1 MRWSVGALCVAGVLV
16 ALSFPPRT
24 GEAATGVTG
33 STGLLLVPTADV
45 TPNEQFAFGGVIT
58 DYQAFP
64 AKKFSYFRDN
74 KPSFYFGG
82 YLTIGYIPRV
92 EITIRGNGMPSA
104 TGPGRTGPFY
114 TDGMISM
121 QVLAHKGSG
130 WMPSVGFGMQDM
142 YGFMLFNALYGV
154 VTWTFPGRD
163 AGPLVISLGWATDW
177 YNKNQGTADEDWDV
191 NHVMNGF
198 MAGVEY
204 PVRRWVATLTEYD
217 SRSLNVGVRL
227 RPVWWCTFDVAAL
240 RWGLDE
246 LARQRVGGFGA
257 HLHFDGRI

>member
-1 MRWSVGALCVAGVLV
+1 MLAGWRKTVPCLLGVACL
-16 ALSFPPRT
+16 LSSRQAD
-24 GEAATGVTG
+24 AATALTG
-33 STGLLLVPTADV
+33 STGLLFVPTAEV
-45 TPNEQFAFGGVIT
+45 TANEHFAFGGMLM

-64 AKKFSYFRDN
+64 GKKLSWFREN

-114 TDGMISM
+114 TDGMISV
-121 QVLAHKGSG
+121 QVLAHKGAG
-130 WMPSVGFGMQDM
+130 YVPSVGFGMQDM

-154 VTWTFPGRD
+154 MTWTFSGPG
-163 AGPLVISLGWATDW
+163 AGPAVISVGWAVDW
-177 YNKNQGTADEDWDV
+177 YNKNQGTQDEDWDV

-204 PVRRWVATLTEYD
+204 PVRRWMATLVEYD
-217 SRSLNVGVRL
+217 SRSLNLGMRL
-227 RPVWWCTFDVAAL
+227 RPVSWCTFDIAAVH
-240 RWGLDE
+240 WGLDQ
-246 LARQRVGGFGA
+246 LARQRLRGFAA
-257 HLHFDGRI
+257 HLHFDGAI